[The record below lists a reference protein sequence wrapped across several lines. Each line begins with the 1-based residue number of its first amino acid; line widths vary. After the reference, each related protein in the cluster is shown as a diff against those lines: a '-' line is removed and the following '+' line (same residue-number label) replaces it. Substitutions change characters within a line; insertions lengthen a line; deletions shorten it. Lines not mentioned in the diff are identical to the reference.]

1 MLARAAGTV
10 HILPSALAPTT
21 ASRRCILLSFPF
33 CHPSTPHPP
42 CNPRACTTLAGTYS
56 AWKANAIGR
65 NSKTIREFL
74 EKNYAETSGRDTA
87 KLAIRALMETVEAG
101 SKNIEVAVME
111 RATGL
116 RILSDEEVDALVK
129 EVADEK
135 AAAEAAKRGG
145 QAAMQ
150 S

>member
-1 MLARAAGTV
+1 
-10 HILPSALAPTT
+10 
-21 ASRRCILLSFPF
+21 
-33 CHPSTPHPP
+33 
-42 CNPRACTTLAGTYS
+42 
-56 AWKANAIGR
+56 
-65 NSKTIREFL
+65 
-74 EKNYAETSGRDTA
+74 
-87 KLAIRALMETVEAG
+87 METVEAG